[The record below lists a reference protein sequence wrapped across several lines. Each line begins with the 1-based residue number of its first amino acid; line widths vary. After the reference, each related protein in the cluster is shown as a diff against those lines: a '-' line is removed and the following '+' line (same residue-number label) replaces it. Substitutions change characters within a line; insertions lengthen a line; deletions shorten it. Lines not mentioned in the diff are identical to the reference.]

1 MVSDGG
7 ACTDGRCCHSGERKT
22 GTCRFWTGRGGLIGW
37 SVPRAIRF
45 GLRRRRIVPNAISP
59 LCSDITDEPRRSD
72 ESTYDEYVEVSTI
85 SRQIFGVLR
94 HNEAG
99 VQAR

>member
-1 MVSDGG
+1 MAGQSQEQSASVFGG
-7 ACTDGRCCHSGERKT
+7 AGSSRTPFSQ
-22 GTCRFWTGRGGLIGW
+22 
-37 SVPRAIRF
+37 
-45 GLRRRRIVPNAISP
+45 LR
-59 LCSDITDEPRRSD
+59 SDITDEPRRSD